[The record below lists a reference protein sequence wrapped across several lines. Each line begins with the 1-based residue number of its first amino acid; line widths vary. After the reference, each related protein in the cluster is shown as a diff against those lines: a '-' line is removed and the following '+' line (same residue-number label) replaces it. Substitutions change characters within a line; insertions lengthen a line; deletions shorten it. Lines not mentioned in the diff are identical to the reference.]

1 MQFTYLKIIYCLSDN
16 NSNAGHQFTVTVAI
30 VAWQERQLS
39 VTEHQD
45 WVFSIREGKFCHW
58 YVRDIK
64 IRIKLS
70 FQILFPKFLQ
80 YWLKIK
86 RYKTLKRCMPEMI
99 KRKMQNFEMFWK
111 YLKVLLPLKY
121 CVQNYK
127 KYIIFH
133 LDIFNKVLLYINK
146 L

>member
-16 NSNAGHQFTVTVAI
+16 NSSAGHQFTVTVAI

-39 VTEHQD
+39 DTEYQD
-45 WVFSIREGKFCHW
+45 WFFFL
-58 YVRDIK
+58 YVKADFVIDKRDIK

-80 YWLKIK
+80 YWLIIK

-121 CVQNYK
+121 CVQNLK
-127 KYIIFH
+127 KIYFLSPWH
-133 LDIFNKVLLYINK
+133 FQ
-146 L
+146 